1 MGKSD
6 NKQCVAGRPKT
17 RPAKKKNGASS
28 SKAPPGK
35 AARQAKAKN
44 APVLP
49 SSSSSED
56 IDEDYAEFLKT
67 YVPEEFLDYGPSF
80 SVDEGS
86 QVTTEA
92 SAKAPKS
99 SKVQASKLRSS

>member
-1 MGKSD
+1 MDKSD
-6 NKQCVAGRPKT
+6 NKKCVAGRPKT
-17 RPAKKKNGASS
+17 RLAKKKNGASS
-28 SKAPPGK
+28 SKAPRGK
-35 AARQAKAKN
+35 AARKARAKD

-67 YVPEEFLDYGPSF
+67 YVPEEFLDYGPSP

-86 QVTTEA
+86 QMTTDA
-92 SAKAPKS
+92 AAKAPKS